1 MRMISSLA
9 VAALLLAAPAFAD
22 DATTTGQTQSDN
34 GTCASKS
41 AKSQT
46 GNCIINGQNVGNTSS
61 QTGGAGGV
69 PENNMSGSSGDNAT
83 GTNNGVTTGGMNPA
97 NSAACA
103 NKEAKSQ
110 TGGCMVNGQ
119 PVGNTSNQT
128 GGAGGGTG
136 NGNTTTDQQ

>member
-1 MRMISSLA
+1 MRMMTSLA
-9 VAALLLAAPAFAD
+9 VAALLFAAPAFAD
-22 DATTTGQTQSDN
+22 DAASNGKTQSMDP
-34 GTCASKS
+34 TCASKS

-46 GNCIINGQNVGNTSS
+46 GDCIINGQNVGNTSN

-69 PENNMSGSSGDNAT
+69 PEQNMSGSSGDNAT
-83 GTNNGVTTGGMNPA
+83 GTNNGMTTGGMNPA

-103 NKEAKSQ
+103 SKEAKSQ
-110 TGGCMVNGQ
+110 TGACIVNGQ

-136 NGNTTTDQQ
+136 NGNTTNQQ